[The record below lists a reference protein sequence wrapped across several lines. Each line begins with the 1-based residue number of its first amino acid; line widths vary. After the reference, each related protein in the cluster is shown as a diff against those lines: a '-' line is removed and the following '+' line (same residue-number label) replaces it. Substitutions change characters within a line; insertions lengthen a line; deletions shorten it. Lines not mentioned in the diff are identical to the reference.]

1 MEKCYRYKERIA
13 NSEIIELL
21 DDPKSRE
28 TVNTRCSAEIK
39 KLATK
44 MNRTRYL
51 HPSELDSKLYMD
63 VYNTFKHLPNHIT
76 NDIRFWQYLALNE
89 LRSFV
94 EKRFDKGR
102 TPRYLGSQSMGGL
115 SKNAIS
121 RLYRTG
127 SQQGGND
134 IRDAI
139 FSRQQ
144 IQQDLHERTFS
155 LSQLVSKAFL
165 KKAIDLNDDEI
176 TSYAM
181 NIRKRSGAKLIFA
194 MTEEEIIDISSDR
207 D

>member
-1 MEKCYRYKERIA
+1 MYKDRIA
-13 NSEIIELL
+13 SSEIIELL
-21 DDPKSRE
+21 GNPQSRE
-28 TVNTRCSAEIK
+28 TIDTRCRAEIR

-51 HPSELDSKLYMD
+51 NPSELDSKLYME
-63 VYNTFKHLPNHIT
+63 VYNTFKHLSNHIT

-89 LRSFV
+89 LKNFV

-102 TPRYLGSQSMGGL
+102 VPRYLGSQSMGGL

-121 RLYRTG
+121 RLYRAG
-127 SQQGGND
+127 SQQGGDNVRS
-134 IRDAI
+134 II

-155 LSQLVSKAFL
+155 LSQVVSKAFL
-165 KKAIDLNDDEI
+165 KKAVDLNDDEI
-176 TSYAM
+176 TSYAV
-181 NIRKRSGAKLIFA
+181 NIRKRSGTKLIFA
-194 MTEEEIIDISSDR
+194 MTEEDIEGISSDR